1 MNFIPILNI
10 EQFELKVPMSDFYS
24 NELDAHL
31 EKNKNFF
38 HKPHRHD
45 FFLCVLF
52 TEGSGKHEIDF
63 NTFKVAPR
71 SVFFLKPGQTHFWQ
85 FDSPPKGYIFFH
97 TKDFFEIHFSSS
109 KIEQFPF
116 YYTQNSS
123 PTLTL
128 NPKDLGVIADRF
140 QEINL
145 EYIHDFPYK
154 KQKIS
159 NLLNAVYIDL
169 ARHYTQVSTAITTSS
184 FTYIETLRNL
194 ENLIE
199 QHYLTEK
206 NAQFYAYKL
215 HITSR
220 HLNRI
225 VQATLGKTTTQ
236 LITERV
242 ILESK
247 RLIIHS
253 DNTLS
258 NISELVGFNDYTYF
272 SKVFKVNTGKTPV
285 EFRKKYA

>member
-10 EQFELKVPMSDFYS
+10 KQFELEVPMSDFYS
-24 NELDAHL
+24 NDLAAHL
-31 EKNKNFF
+31 KKNKDFF

-52 TEGSGKHEIDF
+52 TDGSGTHEIDF
-63 NTFKVAPR
+63 DTFKVAQG

-85 FDSPPKGYIFFH
+85 FDTSPKGYIFFH

-128 NPKDLGVIADRF
+128 NPKDLMAIEDRF
-140 QEINL
+140 KEINK
-145 EYIHDFPYK
+145 EYTHNFAYK

-169 ARHYTQVSTAITTSS
+169 ARHYTEVTKAISSSS

-199 QHYLTEK
+199 QAL
-206 NAQFYAYKL
+206 
-215 HITSR
+215 
-220 HLNRI
+220 
-225 VQATLGKTTTQ
+225 
-236 LITERV
+236 
-242 ILESK
+242 
-247 RLIIHS
+247 S
-253 DNTLS
+253 D
-258 NISELVGFNDYTYF
+258 
-272 SKVFKVNTGKTPV
+272 
-285 EFRKKYA
+285 RKKCTILCR

>member
-1 MNFIPILNI
+1 MHFIPILNI
-10 EQFELKVPMSDFYS
+10 EQFELEVPMSDFYS
-24 NELDAHL
+24 NEFDAHL
-31 EKNKNFF
+31 KRNKDFF

-45 FFLCVLF
+45 FYLCVLF
-52 TEGSGKHEIDF
+52 TEGSGTHEIDF
-63 NTFKVAPR
+63 NTFKVEPG

-85 FDSPPKGYIFFH
+85 FDTTPKGYIFFH

-116 YYTQNSS
+116 FYTQNSS
-123 PTLTL
+123 PTLNLDPEELLVT
-128 NPKDLGVIADRF
+128 AERF
-140 QEINL
+140 KEINN
-145 EYIHDFPYK
+145 EYFHDLAYK

-169 ARHYTQVSTAITTSS
+169 ARHYTDDATNIDVST

-199 QHYLTEK
+199 QHYLTAK
-206 NAQFYAYKL
+206 NAQFYADKL
-215 HITSR
+215 HITGK

-225 VQATLGKTTTQ
+225 VQATLGKTTTR

-247 RLIIHS
+247 RLIIHTN
-253 DNTLS
+253 NTLT
-258 NISELVGFNDYTYF
+258 NISELLGFNDYTYF
-272 SKVFKVNTGKTPV
+272 SKVFKTHTATTPV